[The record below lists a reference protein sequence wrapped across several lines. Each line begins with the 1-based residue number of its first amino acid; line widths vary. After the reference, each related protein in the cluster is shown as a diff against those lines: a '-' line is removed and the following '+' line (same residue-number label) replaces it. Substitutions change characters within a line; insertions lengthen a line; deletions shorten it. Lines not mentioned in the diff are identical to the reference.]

1 MATAVSSGYN
11 SDVETLR
18 QKEYPHMNN
27 GIYLDHGGATIYA
40 KSTVEA
46 FASKMMTGLYGNPH
60 SENSPA
66 RLSGDMVDQVRE
78 KMLNFFG
85 ASSSDFDLIFVANAT
100 AAVKLVAD
108 CFRDLSEKSRD
119 RKFWYGYHKD
129 AHTSIVG
136 VRELTH
142 GQFHCFADD
151 EEVEEWLQFPE
162 KTFANRL
169 NPNGL
174 GLFAYPGQSNMTGR
188 RLPLS
193 WSWRARQSGSLQNTY
208 TLLDAAA
215 LAMTYPMENIFQDLD
230 RAPDFTCFSLYKIF
244 GFPDVGAL
252 VVRKDSGHI
261 LTLRK
266 YFGGGTVSMVAT
278 FGEAP
283 WHRSKGLQAPTYALH
298 EGLEDGTLP
307 FHSILALG
315 EAIDVHQRLYGS
327 MQTISAHTSYLIDQL
342 HRGMVGVRHANGR
355 PVCHIYSENEDFRN
369 PNKQGSAIAFN
380 IVLPSGGYVPY
391 SDVERVANDAGFYI
405 RSGGV
410 CNPGGI
416 FSLLGY
422 EPWMTERAL
431 SAGHHCGSNGIS
443 VLNGLPTGIVRASI
457 GAMTTKQDIDSF
469 LHFLRSTFTV
479 DAESERGVSSGA
491 LSAAS
496 TLRSAAATSDAT
508 STLRSVPSDATIERR
523 GVAIHHHDQCQR
535 QIADTDTDTVT
546 DTVTDAAPVVFRKP
560 EPEEATKK
568 TRVRRIPFLSNLRRT
583 SRSRPVAGARS
594 LSSPSSLP
602 PSSPPPV
609 KNVRGGGGG
618 GASPTQTL
626 QLRWSMFRQ
635 DVA

>member
-1 MATAVSSGYN
+1 MTANASNEYN
-11 SDVETLR
+11 SDVEILR
-18 QKEYPHMNN
+18 QKEYPHMSD
-27 GIYLDHGGATIYA
+27 GVYLDHGGATIYA
-40 KSTVEA
+40 RSLVEG
-46 FASKMMTGLYGNPH
+46 FASKMVTSLYGNPH

-66 RLSGDMVDQVRE
+66 KLSGDIVDQVRE
-78 KMLNFFG
+78 KMLNFLG
-85 ASSSDFDLIFVANAT
+85 ASSKDFDLIFVANAT

-108 CFRDLSEKSRD
+108 CFRDLGEKSKD

-136 VRELTH
+136 VRELTY
-142 GQFHCFADD
+142 GQFHCFEND

-162 KTFANRL
+162 HPSMNRP

-193 WSWRARQSGSLQNTY
+193 WSWRARQAGSLQNTY

-215 LAMTYPMENIFQDLD
+215 LAMTYPMENIFQDPD
-230 RAPDFTCFSLYKIF
+230 QAPDFTCFSLYKIF

-278 FGEAP
+278 FGETP
-283 WHRSKGLQAPTYALH
+283 WHRSKGLQAPTYKLH

-315 EAIDVHQRLYGS
+315 EAIDVHLRLYRS
-327 MQTISAHTSYLIDQL
+327 MRDISAHTSHLIDQL
-342 HRGMVGVRHANGR
+342 YRGMVGLRHANGR
-355 PVCHIYSENEDFRN
+355 PACHVYSENRDFSD
-369 PNKQGSAIAFN
+369 PSKQGSAIAFN
-380 IVLPSGGYVPY
+380 MILPSGGYISY
-391 SDVERVANDAGFYI
+391 TDVERIANNAGFYI

-443 VLNGLPTGIVRASI
+443 VLNGLPTGIARASL
-457 GAMTTKQDIDSF
+457 GAMSTRQDVDSF
-469 LHFLRSTFTV
+469 LDFLRATFV
-479 DAESERGVSSGA
+479 DTDSA
-491 LSAAS
+491 LS
-496 TLRSAAATSDAT
+496 AT
-508 STLRSVPSDATIERR
+508 STLRSIPSDATIEHRA
-523 GVAIHHHDQCQR
+523 AI
-535 QIADTDTDTVT
+535 V
-546 DTVTDAAPVVFRKP
+546 DAIP
-560 EPEEATKK
+560 EPRKLELKK
-568 TRVRRIPFLSNLRRT
+568 SQSRRIPILSHLRRAPKPGV
-583 SRSRPVAGARS
+583 RS
-594 LSSPSSLP
+594 SSLAAR
-602 PSSPPPV
+602 
-609 KNVRGGGGG
+609 NFIGGL
-618 GASPTQTL
+618 PTI
-626 QLRWSMFRQ
+626 R
-635 DVA
+635 

>member
-1 MATAVSSGYN
+1 MTPIAPQGYN
-11 SDVETLR
+11 PNVDALR
-18 QKEYPHMNN
+18 KKEYPHMSH
-27 GIYLDHGGATIYA
+27 GVYLDHGGATIYA
-40 KSTVEA
+40 RSTVEG
-46 FASKMMTGLYGNPH
+46 FASKMVTGLYGNPH

-66 RLSGDMVDQVRE
+66 RLSGDVVDQVRE

-85 ASSSDFDLIFVANAT
+85 ASSNDFDLIFVANAT

-108 CFRDLSEKSRD
+108 CFRDLAEKSRD

-129 AHTSIVG
+129 AHTSVVG

-142 GQFHCFADD
+142 GQFHCFEND

-162 KTFANRL
+162 NAYANRA

-193 WSWRARQSGSLQNTY
+193 WSWRARQSESLQNTY

-215 LAMTYPMENIFQDLD
+215 LAMTYPMENIFQDPD

-252 VVRKDSGHI
+252 VVRKESGHI

-278 FGEAP
+278 FGDTP
-283 WHRSKGLQAPTYALH
+283 WHRSKGLQAPTYKLH

-307 FHSILALG
+307 FHSILALD
-315 EAIDVHQRLYGS
+315 EAIDVHLRLYGS
-327 MQTISAHTSYLIDQL
+327 MKNISAHTSYLIEQL
-342 HRGMVGVRHANGR
+342 YRGMAELRHGNGR
-355 PVCHIYSENEDFRN
+355 PACLIYSENRDFKN

-380 IVLPSGGYVPY
+380 MVLPSGDYVSY
-391 SDVERVANDAGFYI
+391 TDVERMANDAGFYI

-443 VLNGLPTGIVRASI
+443 VLHRLPTGTLICSLDFLRTTFVGTDKESSPLSDAPTLHSIPSDTTLEPQIALEPIADADALPELRKLNHKKSRARHIPLLSHLRRTQKPGVRSPPPALPAKNLPGLPTIR
-457 GAMTTKQDIDSF
+457 
-469 LHFLRSTFTV
+469 
-479 DAESERGVSSGA
+479 
-491 LSAAS
+491 
-496 TLRSAAATSDAT
+496 
-508 STLRSVPSDATIERR
+508 
-523 GVAIHHHDQCQR
+523 
-535 QIADTDTDTVT
+535 
-546 DTVTDAAPVVFRKP
+546 
-560 EPEEATKK
+560 
-568 TRVRRIPFLSNLRRT
+568 
-583 SRSRPVAGARS
+583 
-594 LSSPSSLP
+594 
-602 PSSPPPV
+602 
-609 KNVRGGGGG
+609 
-618 GASPTQTL
+618 
-626 QLRWSMFRQ
+626 
-635 DVA
+635 

>member
-1 MATAVSSGYN
+1 MVTS
-11 SDVETLR
+11 
-18 QKEYPHMNN
+18 
-27 GIYLDHGGATIYA
+27 
-40 KSTVEA
+40 
-46 FASKMMTGLYGNPH
+46 LYGNPH

-66 RLSGDMVDQVRE
+66 KLSGDIVDQVRE
-78 KMLNFFG
+78 KMLNFLG
-85 ASSSDFDLIFVANAT
+85 ASSKDFDLIFVANAT

-108 CFRDLSEKSRD
+108 CFRDLGEKSKD

-136 VRELTH
+136 VRELTY
-142 GQFHCFADD
+142 GQFHCFEND

-162 KTFANRL
+162 HPSMNRP

-193 WSWRARQSGSLQNTY
+193 WSWRARQAGSLQNTY

-215 LAMTYPMENIFQDLD
+215 LAMTYPMENIFQDPD
-230 RAPDFTCFSLYKIF
+230 QAPDFTCFSLYKIF

-278 FGEAP
+278 FGETP
-283 WHRSKGLQAPTYALH
+283 WHRSKGLQAPTYKLH

-315 EAIDVHQRLYGS
+315 EAIDVHLRLYRS
-327 MQTISAHTSYLIDQL
+327 MRDISAHTSHLIDQL
-342 HRGMVGVRHANGR
+342 YRGMVGLRHANGR
-355 PVCHIYSENEDFRN
+355 PACHVYSENRDFSD
-369 PNKQGSAIAFN
+369 PSKQGSAIAFN
-380 IVLPSGGYVPY
+380 MILPSGGYISY
-391 SDVERVANDAGFYI
+391 TDVERIANNAGFYI

-443 VLNGLPTGIVRASI
+443 VLNGLPTGIARASL
-457 GAMTTKQDIDSF
+457 GAMSTRQDVDSF
-469 LHFLRSTFTV
+469 LDFLRATFV
-479 DAESERGVSSGA
+479 DTDSA
-491 LSAAS
+491 LS
-496 TLRSAAATSDAT
+496 AT
-508 STLRSVPSDATIERR
+508 STLRSIPSDATIEHRA
-523 GVAIHHHDQCQR
+523 AI
-535 QIADTDTDTVT
+535 V
-546 DTVTDAAPVVFRKP
+546 DAIP
-560 EPEEATKK
+560 EPRKLELKK
-568 TRVRRIPFLSNLRRT
+568 SQSRRIPILSHLRRAPKPGV
-583 SRSRPVAGARS
+583 RS
-594 LSSPSSLP
+594 SSLAAR
-602 PSSPPPV
+602 
-609 KNVRGGGGG
+609 NFTNGL
-618 GASPTQTL
+618 PTI
-626 QLRWSMFRQ
+626 R
-635 DVA
+635 

>member
-1 MATAVSSGYN
+1 MTTAASKEYN
-11 SDVETLR
+11 SDVEALR
-18 QKEYPHMNN
+18 QKEYPHMRE
-27 GIYLDHGGATIYA
+27 GVYLDHGGATIYA
-40 KSTVEA
+40 RSLVEG
-46 FASKMMTGLYGNPH
+46 FASKMVTSLYGNPH

-66 RLSGDMVDQVRE
+66 RLSGDIVDQVRE
-78 KMLNFFG
+78 KMLNFLG
-85 ASSSDFDLIFVANAT
+85 ASSKDFDLIFVANAT

-108 CFRDLSEKSRD
+108 CFRDLGEKTKD

-136 VRELTH
+136 VRELTY
-142 GQFHCFADD
+142 GQFHCFENDQ
-151 EEVEEWLQFPE
+151 EVEEWLQYPE
-162 KTFANRL
+162 NAFTNRP

-193 WSWRARQSGSLQNTY
+193 WSYRTRHSESLQNTY

-215 LAMTYPMENIFQDLD
+215 LAMTYPMENIFQDPD

-252 VVRKDSGHI
+252 VVRKESGHI

-278 FGEAP
+278 FGDTP
-283 WHRSKGLQAPTYALH
+283 WHRSKGLQVPTYKLH

-315 EAIDVHQRLYGS
+315 EAIDVHLRLYRS
-327 MQTISAHTSYLIDQL
+327 MRTISAHTSYLIDQL
-342 HRGMVGVRHANGR
+342 YRGMVGLRHANGR
-355 PVCHIYSENEDFRN
+355 PACHIYSENRDFSN
-369 PNKQGSAIAFN
+369 PSKQGSAIAFN
-380 IVLPSGGYVPY
+380 MILSSGAYISY
-391 SDVERVANDAGFYI
+391 TDVERIANRAGFYI

-443 VLNGLPTGIVRASI
+443 VLHGLPTGIVRASV
-457 GAMTTKQDIDSF
+457 GAMSTRQDIDSF
-469 LHFLRSTFTV
+469 LDFLRSTFLDTA
-479 DAESERGVSSGA
+479 DKESIP

-496 TLRSAAATSDAT
+496 TLRSF
-508 STLRSVPSDATIERR
+508 PSDATLGRPSTLEPIIDILPESHKLERE
-523 GVAIHHHDQCQR
+523 
-535 QIADTDTDTVT
+535 
-546 DTVTDAAPVVFRKP
+546 KP
-560 EPEEATKK
+560 RT
-568 TRVRRIPFLSNLRRT
+568 RRIPIFSHLRRAPKPGV
-583 SRSRPVAGARS
+583 RS
-594 LSSPSSLP
+594 SSLP
-602 PSSPPPV
+602 A
-609 KNVRGGGGG
+609 KNLTAGLPIIR
-618 GASPTQTL
+618 
-626 QLRWSMFRQ
+626 
-635 DVA
+635 

>member
-1 MATAVSSGYN
+1 MTTAAAKGYN
-11 SDVETLR
+11 SDVEALR

-27 GIYLDHGGATIYA
+27 GIYLDHGGATVYA
-40 KSTVEA
+40 KSAVEA

-66 RLSGDMVDQVRE
+66 KLSGDMVDHVRE
-78 KMLNFFG
+78 KLLDFFG
-85 ASSSDFDLIFVANAT
+85 ASSKDFDVIFVANAT

-108 CFRDLSEKSRD
+108 CFRDLAEKSRD

-136 VRELTH
+136 VRELTY
-142 GQFHCFADD
+142 GQFHCFEDD
-151 EEVEEWLQFPE
+151 QEVEEWLQLPE
-162 KTFANRL
+162 KTFVNQHS
-169 NPNGL
+169 PNSL

-193 WSWRARQSGSLQNTY
+193 WSWRTRQSESLQNTY

-215 LAMTYPMENIFQDLD
+215 LAMTYPMQNIFQDAD

-278 FGEAP
+278 FGDTP
-283 WHRSKGLQAPTYALH
+283 WHRSKGLQTPTYSLH

-315 EAIDVHQRLYGS
+315 EAIDVHRRLYGS
-327 MQTISAHTSYLIDQL
+327 MQNISAHTSYLIAQL
-342 HRGMVGVRHANGR
+342 HRGMVGLRHANGQ
-355 PVCHIYSENEDFRN
+355 PACHIYSENEDFKD
-369 PNKQGSAIAFN
+369 PSKQGSAIAFN
-380 IVLPSGGYVPY
+380 IVRPDGSYIPY
-391 SDVERVANDAGFYI
+391 TEVERVANDAGFYI

-422 EPWMTERAL
+422 EPWMTDRAL

-443 VLNGLPTGIVRASI
+443 VLHGRPTGIVRASL
-457 GAMTTKQDIDSF
+457 GAMTTRQDVEGF
-469 LHFLRSTFTV
+469 VEFLRAVFV
-479 DAESERGVSSGA
+479 DAKGGASGA

-496 TLRSAAATSDAT
+496 TLRSVPSDAT
-508 STLRSVPSDATIERR
+508 STLHSVPSDATIERR
-523 GVAIHHHDQCQR
+523 VALHR
-535 QIADTDTDTVT
+535 IA
-546 DTVTDAAPVVFRKP
+546 DAAPAFRKP
-560 EPEEATKK
+560 EAKK
-568 TRVRRIPFLSNLRRT
+568 SRVRRIPLIPSSLKRA
-583 SRSRPVAGARS
+583 SRPA
-594 LSSPSSLP
+594 PSSLP
-602 PSSPPPV
+602 A
-609 KNVRGGGGG
+609 KELTGGL
-618 GASPTQTL
+618 AAL
-626 QLRWSMFRQ
+626 QWRWSIFRH

>member
-1 MATAVSSGYN
+1 MTANASNEYN
-11 SDVETLR
+11 SDVEILR
-18 QKEYPHMNN
+18 QKEYPHMSD
-27 GIYLDHGGATIYA
+27 GVYLDHGGATIYA
-40 KSTVEA
+40 RSLVEG
-46 FASKMMTGLYGNPH
+46 FASKMVTSLYGNPH

-66 RLSGDMVDQVRE
+66 KLSGDIVDQVRE
-78 KMLNFFG
+78 KMLNFLG
-85 ASSSDFDLIFVANAT
+85 ASSKDFDLIFVANAT

-108 CFRDLSEKSRD
+108 CFRDLGEKSKD

-136 VRELTH
+136 VRELTY
-142 GQFHCFADD
+142 GQFHCFEND

-162 KTFANRL
+162 HSSMNRP

-193 WSWRARQSGSLQNTY
+193 WSWRARQAGSLQNTY

-215 LAMTYPMENIFQDLD
+215 LAMTYPMENIFQDPD
-230 RAPDFTCFSLYKIF
+230 QAPDFTCFSLYKIF

-278 FGEAP
+278 FGETP
-283 WHRSKGLQAPTYALH
+283 WHRSKGLQAPTYKLH

-315 EAIDVHQRLYGS
+315 EAIDVHLRLYRS
-327 MQTISAHTSYLIDQL
+327 MRDISAHTSHLIDQL
-342 HRGMVGVRHANGR
+342 YRGMVGLRHANGR
-355 PVCHIYSENEDFRN
+355 PACHVYSENRDFSN
-369 PNKQGSAIAFN
+369 PSKQGSAIAFN
-380 IVLPSGGYVPY
+380 MILPSGGYISY
-391 SDVERVANDAGFYI
+391 TDVERIANNAGFYI

-443 VLNGLPTGIVRASI
+443 VLNGLPTGIARASL
-457 GAMTTKQDIDSF
+457 GAMSTRQDVDSF
-469 LHFLRSTFTV
+469 LDFLRATFV
-479 DAESERGVSSGA
+479 DTDSA
-491 LSAAS
+491 LS
-496 TLRSAAATSDAT
+496 AT
-508 STLRSVPSDATIERR
+508 STLRSIPSDATIEHRATI
-523 GVAIHHHDQCQR
+523 VDAI
-535 QIADTDTDTVT
+535 
-546 DTVTDAAPVVFRKP
+546 P
-560 EPEEATKK
+560 EPRKLELKK
-568 TRVRRIPFLSNLRRT
+568 SQSRRIPILSHLRRAPKPGV
-583 SRSRPVAGARS
+583 RS
-594 LSSPSSLP
+594 SSLAARNFT
-602 PSSPPPV
+602 S
-609 KNVRGGGGG
+609 GL
-618 GASPTQTL
+618 PTI
-626 QLRWSMFRQ
+626 R
-635 DVA
+635 

>member
-1 MATAVSSGYN
+1 MAAVAPKGYN
-11 SDVETLR
+11 SEVDTLR
-18 QKEYPHMNN
+18 KKEYPHMNH
-27 GIYLDHGGATIYA
+27 GVYLDHGGATIYA
-40 KSTVEA
+40 KSTVEG
-46 FASKMMTGLYGNPH
+46 FASKMITGLYGNPH

-66 RLSGDMVDQVRE
+66 RLSGDVVDHVRE

-85 ASSSDFDLIFVANAT
+85 ASSKDFDLIFVANAT

-108 CFRDLSEKSRD
+108 CFRDLAEKSRD

-136 VRELTH
+136 VRELTYGH
-142 GQFHCFADD
+142 FHCFEND

-162 KTFANRL
+162 NACASRD

-193 WSWRARQSGSLQNTY
+193 WSWRARHSESLQNTY

-215 LAMTYPMENIFQDLD
+215 LAMTYPMENIFQDPD

-278 FGEAP
+278 FGDTP
-283 WHRSKGLQAPTYALH
+283 WHRSKGLQAPTYKLH

-307 FHSILALG
+307 FHSILALD
-315 EAIDVHQRLYGS
+315 EAIDVHLRLYGS
-327 MQTISAHTSYLIDQL
+327 MKNISAHTSYLIEHL
-342 HRGMVGVRHANGR
+342 YRGMADLRHGNER
-355 PVCHIYSENEDFRN
+355 PACHIYSENRDFNN

-380 IVLPSGGYVPY
+380 MVLPSGDYVSY
-391 SDVERVANDAGFYI
+391 TDVERMANDAGFYI

-416 FSLLGY
+416 YSLLGY

-443 VLNGLPTGIVRASI
+443 VLHRIPTGIARVSL
-457 GAMTTKQDIDSF
+457 GAMSTRQDVDLFID
-469 LHFLRSTFTV
+469 FLRSTFV
-479 DAESERGVSSGA
+479 SADKESSPLSDAP
-491 LSAAS
+491 
-496 TLRSAAATSDAT
+496 TLRSISSDAT
-508 STLRSVPSDATIERR
+508 LEPQIVLEPISDA
-523 GVAIHHHDQCQR
+523 A
-535 QIADTDTDTVT
+535 TV
-546 DTVTDAAPVVFRKP
+546 PEFRKLNH
-560 EPEEATKK
+560 KK
-568 TRVRRIPFLSNLRRT
+568 SRTRHIPLLSHLRRT
-583 SRSRPVAGARS
+583 HKPGSRSPALPAKN
-594 LSSPSSLP
+594 LSVGLP
-602 PSSPPPV
+602 TI
-609 KNVRGGGGG
+609 R
-618 GASPTQTL
+618 
-626 QLRWSMFRQ
+626 
-635 DVA
+635 

>member
-1 MATAVSSGYN
+1 MTAISPKGYN

-18 QKEYPHMNN
+18 KKEYPHMSH
-27 GIYLDHGGATIYA
+27 GVYLDHGGATIYA
-40 KSTVEA
+40 RSTVEG
-46 FASKMMTGLYGNPH
+46 FASKMVTGLYGNPH

-66 RLSGDMVDQVRE
+66 KLSGDVVDQVRE

-85 ASSSDFDLIFVANAT
+85 ASPEDFDLIFVANAT

-108 CFRDLSEKSRD
+108 CFRDLAEKSRD

-129 AHTSIVG
+129 AHTSVVG

-142 GQFHCFADD
+142 GQFHCFEND

-162 KTFANRL
+162 NAYANRA

-193 WSWRARQSGSLQNTY
+193 WSWRARHSESLQNTY

-215 LAMTYPMENIFQDLD
+215 LAMTYPMENIFQDPD

-252 VVRKDSGHI
+252 VVRKESGHI

-278 FGEAP
+278 FGDTP
-283 WHRSKGLQAPTYALH
+283 WHRSKGLQAPTYKLH

-307 FHSILALG
+307 FHSILALD
-315 EAIDVHQRLYGS
+315 EAIDVHLRLYGS
-327 MQTISAHTSYLIDQL
+327 MKNISAHTSHLIDHL
-342 HRGMVGVRHANGR
+342 YRGMAELRHSNGR
-355 PVCHIYSENEDFRN
+355 PACLIYSENSDFKN
-369 PNKQGSAIAFN
+369 PSKQGSAIAFN
-380 IVLPSGGYVPY
+380 MVTPSGDYVSY
-391 SDVERVANDAGFYI
+391 TDVERMANDAGFYI

-443 VLNGLPTGIVRASI
+443 VLHRLPTGIVRASL
-457 GAMTTKQDIDSF
+457 GAMSTRQDVDLF
-469 LHFLRSTFTV
+469 LDFLRTAFVGTDKESSPLS
-479 DAESERGVSSGA
+479 DAP
-491 LSAAS
+491 
-496 TLRSAAATSDAT
+496 TLRSI
-508 STLRSVPSDATIERR
+508 PSDATIEHHIADNTDALPEFRKLDRSSGKKSRARHIPLLSHLRR
-523 GVAIHHHDQCQR
+523 GGAH
-535 QIADTDTDTVT
+535 
-546 DTVTDAAPVVFRKP
+546 K
-560 EPEEATKK
+560 
-568 TRVRRIPFLSNLRRT
+568 S
-583 SRSRPVAGARS
+583 GARA
-594 LSSPSSLP
+594 
-602 PSSPPPV
+602 PPPALPAR
-609 KNVRGGGGG
+609 NLPIGLPAIR
-618 GASPTQTL
+618 
-626 QLRWSMFRQ
+626 
-635 DVA
+635 